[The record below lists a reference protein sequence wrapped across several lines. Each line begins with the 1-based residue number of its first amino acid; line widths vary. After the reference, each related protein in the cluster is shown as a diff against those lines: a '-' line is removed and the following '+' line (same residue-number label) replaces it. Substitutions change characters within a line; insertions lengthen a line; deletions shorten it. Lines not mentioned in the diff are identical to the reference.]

1 MTNIQ
6 RLKELTEELQVCAT
20 YLVDVFHTVKS
31 TGDSE
36 DFYEVVRPYA
46 NKVAKMN
53 AEWKDI
59 AEDWVKTQ
67 RPLYLHPSQIST
79 ASDHLEVISI
89 QAFFKETSKKRF
101 LDSAKSVQF
110 ILQTV
115 LDRL

>member
-1 MTNIQ
+1 MTNFQ
-6 RLKELTEELQVCAT
+6 RLKELTEELQESAN
-20 YLVDVFHTVKS
+20 YLVDIFQKVKS
-31 TGDSE
+31 TGESE

-46 NKVAKMN
+46 NKVAEWN
-53 AEWKDI
+53 AEWKDL
-59 AEDWVKTQ
+59 AEEWVKTEK
-67 RPLYLHPSQIST
+67 PLYLHPSQIST